1 MLIRWLDEKMFRF
14 LKWTSGYL
22 ERWKM
27 VYLGGGWKIV
37 EIEGVLGCLM
47 ILYDTSGCLRM
58 SEGHL
63 RKSEKNRGRLKRYKI
78 YRNHQKIFGASAVF
92 CLLL

>member
-78 YRNHQKIFGASAVF
+78 YRNLQKI
-92 CLLL
+92 